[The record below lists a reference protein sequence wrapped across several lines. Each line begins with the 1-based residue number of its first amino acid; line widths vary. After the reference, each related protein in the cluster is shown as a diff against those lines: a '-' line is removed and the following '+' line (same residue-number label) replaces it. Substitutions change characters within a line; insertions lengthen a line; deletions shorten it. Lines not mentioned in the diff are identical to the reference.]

1 MKSIFYDIDCLVS
14 FLLIDRLD
22 VLKSVFDK
30 VYMSNKVFEIYTN
43 PSIASDIRDGI
54 KDLVLEDFI
63 KVEEIS
69 LNTSEFDI
77 YYSLIND
84 KKTDR
89 YIGKGEASTIALAV
103 KHHAIVL
110 CNDCRNAGVYLK
122 KYGLKSL
129 NTSDI
134 LKRAY
139 QKKIISLDEAEDI
152 WREMKKQGVRLPAD
166 SFRKYLK

>member
-1 MKSIFYDIDCLVS
+1 M
-14 FLLIDRLD
+14 D

-103 KHHAIVL
+103 KHNAIVL

>member
-14 FLLIDRLD
+14 FLLIDR
-22 VLKSVFDK
+22 FDK

-122 KYGLKSL
+122 KYGFEYFRYIKKSL
-129 NTSDI
+129 S
-134 LKRAY
+134 
-139 QKKIISLDEAEDI
+139 EEDH
-152 WREMKKQGVRLPAD
+152 KSG
-166 SFRKYLK
+166 